1 MVTKLWFPELC
12 KISEGKTKFQVSNNT
27 YLIRPR
33 RLLSFEIVRGG
44 AY

>member
-27 YLIRPR
+27 RLIRPR
-33 RLLSFEIVRGG
+33 RLLNFETVMAG